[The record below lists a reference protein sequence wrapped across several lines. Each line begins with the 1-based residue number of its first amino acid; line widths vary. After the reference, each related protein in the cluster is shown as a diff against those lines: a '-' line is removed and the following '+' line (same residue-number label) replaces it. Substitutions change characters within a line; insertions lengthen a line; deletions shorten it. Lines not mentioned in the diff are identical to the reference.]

1 MKYLPL
7 DITVNLMEFWIL
19 ILLTQ
24 YICSAHMNL
33 RFRNVLFCSGICILG
48 TVLINRVTDGEVLPL
63 LIMLGELILTVL
75 LLSRKRLSDLLR
87 LLAAIAI
94 FYTLMVTPMLL
105 LSYIMPNSLI
115 PIFPDHTCTWFGL
128 ITDVL
133 FLGTLVFL
141 GSILH
146 KYQTGL
152 HFRPGEIVG
161 SIVLAFFSF
170 IDAGLVIFLFHA
182 QLDPVKHYVFLTI
195 FLGAFVLG
203 NGYFLY
209 GVIASRMR
217 IYREALARSQTEYLQ
232 LQLEALQDVKEQEEQ
247 SRRMRH
253 DLTNHMVTI
262 QTLCQ
267 EGNYREVKKYAEQ
280 LSRETVPSGSRI
292 LTGNKVADLVVSS
305 KIKVCEKHGIDFS
318 FSGSLSGFDALEAP
332 DICSIL
338 SNAYDNA
345 IEACRSQENAYIRT
359 KVHTTCNYTTIQ
371 IVNPVLRKVPVQGGR
386 VSSTKKDKKAHGYGI
401 DIMKRIASKYNG
413 SCTVHCDKQEFT
425 VKITV
430 LT

>member
-7 DITVNLMEFWIL
+7 DIVINLTEYWTL
-19 ILLTQ
+19 ILLAQ
-24 YICSAHMNL
+24 YICSAHINL
-33 RFRNVLFCSGICILG
+33 RLRNILISSGIFILG
-48 TVLINRVTDGEVLPL
+48 TIFIDWAVTGDLLPVLIS
-63 LIMLGELILTVL
+63 LGELALTILL
-75 LLSRKRLSDLLR
+75 FSRKRLSDLLR
-87 LLAAIAI
+87 LLAAFCIY
-94 FYTLMVTPMLL
+94 YTLMLTPMLL
-105 LSYIMPNSLI
+105 LETIMPNSLVL
-115 PIFPDHTCTWFGL
+115 IFPDHPCSWYSI

-133 FLGTLVFL
+133 FLVVLIVL
-141 GSILH
+141 GCILR
-146 KYQTGL
+146 KYQTTL
-152 HFRPGEIVG
+152 HFRPREIVG
-161 SIVLAFFSF
+161 SIALALFSF
-170 IDAGLVIFLFHA
+170 IDAGLVIFLFYAH
-182 QLDPVKHYVFLTI
+182 QKPVVHYVFLTI
-195 FLGAFVLG
+195 FLGAFVLSA
-203 NGYFLY
+203 GYYIY
-209 GVIASRMR
+209 GLIASRMR

-247 SRRMRH
+247 TRRLRH
-253 DLTNHMVTI
+253 DLTNHMAMI

-280 LSRETVPSGSRI
+280 LSQDAVFSGGKI

-305 KIKVCEKHGIDFS
+305 KMKICEEQGIDFS

-332 DICSIL
+332 DICSLL

-345 IEACRSQENAYIRT
+345 IEACRFQENAYIRT
-359 KVHTTCNYTTIQ
+359 MVHTTRNYTTVQ
-371 IVNPVLRKVPVQGGR
+371 IVNPVLRKVSVQGGR

-425 VKITV
+425 VKISV